1 MADGRLSDERGLV
14 SYRPVSQVPA
24 TSDLDH
30 RARELLRTGD
40 TRGAATLVLRELGPE
55 VLGFLC
61 GVLGDGD
68 ADEVFSAWS
77 ERLWRSLKGFE
88 GRCSLRTWTYVLAR
102 REISRFRK
110 GMRRHAEGRVPLSEL
125 QSVLAGPR
133 TRTTMATAKQRQLTA
148 LRDEL
153 PIEDRTLL
161 ILRVDRGL
169 SFDEIALVFAEN
181 LESVTEVERG
191 ETKGGDPDGS
201 AGGAGGEAP
210 RGMDRRR
217 EAARLRKRFQLVKQ
231 RLVTRVRRHAA
242 AS

>member
-1 MADGRLSDERGLV
+1 MADEGLSEERGLV

-24 TSDLDH
+24 SSDLDH

-55 VLGFLC
+55 VLGFLS

-125 QSVLAGPR
+125 QDVLAVPR
-133 TRTTMATAKQRQLTA
+133 TRTTMVTARQRQLTA

-161 ILRVDRGL
+161 ILRVDRKL

-181 LESVTEVERG
+181 LESVTEVERSG
-191 ETKGGDPDGS
+191 AEGGDPDGS
-201 AGGAGGEAP
+201 AGGAGGSAP
-210 RGMDRRR
+210 RGIDRRR

-231 RLVTRVRRHAA
+231 RLVARARRHAA

>member
-1 MADGRLSDERGLV
+1 MTARSE
-14 SYRPVSQVPA
+14 
-24 TSDLDH
+24 LDDRV
-30 RARELLRTGD
+30 RALLRAGD
-40 TRGAATLVLRELGPE
+40 TRGAATAALRELGPE
-55 VLGFLC
+55 VLGFLS
-61 GVLGDGD
+61 GVLGDAD
-68 ADEVFSAWS
+68 ADEVYSAWS

-125 QSVLAGPR
+125 QDVLAVHKS
-133 TRTTMATAKQRQLTA
+133 RTTLMTAKQRQLTA

-161 ILRVDRGL
+161 ILRVDRKL
-169 SFDEIALVFAEN
+169 SFDEIALAFAEN
-181 LESVTEVERG
+181 PETFAEV
-191 ETKGGDPDGS
+191 
-201 AGGAGGEAP
+201 
-210 RGMDRRR
+210 DRRR

-231 RLVTRVRRHAA
+231 RLVARARRHAI